1 MSEES
6 SPRFATLFS
15 KLNKTTVLAGAFG
28 VYVLLTVYP
37 VFKFFSPEQY
47 VKIGHRYY
55 TLNDVKESSPSVYR
69 KYASDNNDRIYRLF
83 SQFANDKVLEL
94 EAKERGVSVDA
105 LTKFAANYE
114 PTEEEKVA
122 TYNQYKD
129 NIPALKGKSYQQ
141 VQGDISSFL
150 KRVKEDEER
159 QSFYQQLRSKYD
171 IDIRVQ
177 ELPPAARI
185 EVATGNNPSLGPADA
200 KVTIVEFSDFECP
213 FCKRSQDV
221 TKQLREKYQGK
232 IRWVFRDFPLPF
244 HQNAMFAHVAANCAI
259 PQGKYWNYF
268 SQLFENSGN
277 LERQNVISLAQKS
290 GLNMPEFQKCIADE
304 SKQKLEIEA
313 DIAEGQKYGVN
324 GTPAFFINGI
334 MVEGAQP
341 IESFT
346 KIIDQEL
353 KN

>member
-6 SPRFATLFS
+6 SPRFSDLFS
-15 KLNKTTVLAGAFG
+15 KVNKTILIAGSFG
-28 VYVLLTVYP
+28 FYVLLTAYP
-37 VFKFFSPEQY
+37 IYKFFAPEQY

-55 TLNDVKESSPSVYR
+55 TLSDVKDSNAALYR
-69 KYASDNNDRIYRLF
+69 KYAAENNDKIYRLF

-94 EAKERGVSVDA
+94 EAKDRGIAVQE

-114 PTEEEKVA
+114 PTEEEKIA
-122 TYNQYKD
+122 TYNQYKN

-141 VQGDISSFL
+141 VQGDIASFL

-159 QSFYQQLRSKYD
+159 QAFYQQLRSKYD

-177 ELPPAARI
+177 ELAPTKI
-185 EVATGNNPSLGPADA
+185 DVSTGDNPSIGPKDA
-200 KVTIVEFSDFECP
+200 KITIVEFSDFECP
-213 FCKRSQDV
+213 YCKRSQDV

-244 HQNAMFAHVAANCAI
+244 HQNAMFAHIAANCAI
-259 PQGKYWNYF
+259 PQGKYWDYF
-268 SQLFENSGN
+268 SKLFENSGN
-277 LERQNVISLAQKS
+277 LERSNVISLAQKS
-290 GLNMPEFQKCIADE
+290 GLNMPEFQKCISDE
-304 SKQKLEIEA
+304 AKQKLEIDA